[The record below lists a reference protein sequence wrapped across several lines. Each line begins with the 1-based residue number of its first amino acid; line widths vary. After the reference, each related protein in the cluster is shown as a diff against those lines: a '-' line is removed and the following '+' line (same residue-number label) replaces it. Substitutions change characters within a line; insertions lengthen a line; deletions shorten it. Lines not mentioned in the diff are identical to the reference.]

1 MLHNPL
7 LSRGKQL
14 DTRRT
19 PMSMHVDDGLGM
31 HPPQVAQLLG
41 ATHTCDAQ
49 PALPRRE
56 LRPRDCSVLRKTRTK
71 QRRTKYLLILTYLLA
86 YLLTYSLTRPRQ
98 AARAGSERGGGY
110 YSLRTAAT
118 TT

>member
-71 QRRTKYLLILTYLLA
+71 QRRTKYLPTDLVTYLPTYLLTCLPTYLLA
-86 YLLTYSLTRPRQ
+86 CLVT
-98 AARAGSERGGGY
+98 
-110 YSLRTAAT
+110 
-118 TT
+118 